1 MREGRA
7 DLKTFF
13 NPRSVAIVGVSSD
26 FSKFTGRTLKYLLK
40 HGYKGKVYPIN
51 PKYREIVDLP
61 CYPSVADLPEAADIA
76 FIQIRE
82 ERVMSVLEDCSAKGI
97 RNTVIFSA
105 GLGETGAEGR
115 RKELEIK
122 DFANAHGIRICGPNS
137 VGYVNTINGVALS
150 PVVALELDSLPSGRI
165 GLISQSGGMTG
176 ALISRAEARGIGF
189 SYVIS
194 TGNES
199 DLEVSDFI
207 RFMLNDPHTWVIS
220 LFLETIRRPEEFLK
234 AADLAL
240 ERGKPL
246 ICLKIGKAEVGA
258 RAAASHT
265 GALTG
270 SDEIYEAIFRKKG
283 ITRVEALED
292 LFETASLFEKYPPPR
307 GRRIGILT
315 TTGGGAM
322 LLADECGA
330 LGLDFPKPSGQTLE
344 ALGEGLPSFAA
355 FSNPLDVTG
364 SGVGGGYERTLNLFL
379 KDEQFDVVVSV
390 VGTSSQFAPEMGV
403 KPILRREKGGEKPLV
418 AFLNPNAQDAA
429 RLLERD
435 GIPTFRTPEGCARG
449 LKYFCDWGKF
459 LENRELL
466 SKSPE
471 TSPPQGNHGE
481 IDGILTGSPSSLN
494 EFESKRLLRLYGI
507 PTAQEGLAHS
517 PEEAVRIARDI
528 GYPVVLKVC
537 SSDILHKTEAG
548 VVRIG
553 VESEAGIREAFEE
566 ILSRS
571 RRYKPGANIAG
582 VLVQEM
588 VRGGQEVIVG
598 MSRDR
603 AFGPILIFGMGGIF
617 VELLGDIS
625 MRIPPLTRSEAEE
638 MVLEVKT
645 APLLTGYRGGKSRDI
660 EALVDAILR
669 FSRFSTDL
677 GAKLKTAEINPLM
690 VLEKGKGVK
699 AVDALVVKAD
709 GNVTSST

>member
-1 MREGRA
+1 MREVRA

-13 NPRSVAIVGVSSD
+13 NPESVAIVGVSSD

-51 PKYREIVDLP
+51 PKYREIANLR
-61 CYPSVADLPEAADIA
+61 CYPSVSDLPEAADIA

-82 ERVMSVLEDCSAKGI
+82 AQVMSVLQDCSAKGI

-105 GLGETGAEGR
+105 GLGETGPEGR

-122 DFANAHGIRICGPNS
+122 DFAHAHSIRICGPNS
-137 VGYVNTINGVALS
+137 VGYVNTVNGVALS

-189 SYVIS
+189 SYIIS
-194 TGNES
+194 TGNEA
-199 DLEVSDFI
+199 DLGVSDFL
-207 RFMLNDPHTWVIS
+207 RFMVEDPYTRVIS
-220 LFLETIRRPEEFLK
+220 LFLEAIRQPEEFLK
-234 AADLAL
+234 TADMAL
-240 ERGKPL
+240 ERGKAL
-246 ICLKIGKAEVGA
+246 VCLKIGKADVGV

-292 LFETASLFEKYPPPR
+292 LFETASLFEKYPAPK
-307 GRRIGILT
+307 GNRIGIVT
-315 TTGGGAM
+315 TTGGGAT

-330 LGLDFPKPSGQTLE
+330 LGLDFPNPSGQTLE

-364 SGVGGGYERTLNLFL
+364 SGVGGGYERALNFFL
-379 KDEQFDVVVSV
+379 KDDQFDVVVSV

-403 KPILRREKGGEKPLV
+403 KPILRREKGGKKPLV
-418 AFLNPNAQDAA
+418 AFLNPNAEAAA
-429 RLLERD
+429 RLLEQD

-449 LKYFCDWGKF
+449 LKYFWDWGSF
-459 LENRELL
+459 LEKRRAFSNSHETFSVRVDEREVDEILRG
-466 SKSPE
+466 
-471 TSPPQGNHGE
+471 SPP
-481 IDGILTGSPSSLN
+481 SLN
-494 EFESKRLLRLYGI
+494 EFDSKRLLRLYGI
-507 PTAQEGLAHS
+507 PAAREELAYS
-517 PEEAVRIARDI
+517 PKEAARIAQDI
-528 GYPVVLKVC
+528 GYPVVLKAC
-537 SSDILHKTEAG
+537 SSEILHKTDARLVKMG
-548 VVRIG
+548 IG
-553 VESEAGIREAFEE
+553 SEAGIREAFED
-566 ILSRS
+566 ILSGT
-571 RRYKPGANIAG
+571 RRYKPSANIAG
-582 VLVQEM
+582 VLVQET
-588 VRGGQEVIVG
+588 VQGGQEVIIG

-617 VELLGDIS
+617 VELLKDVS

-638 MVLEVKT
+638 MVMEVKT
-645 APLLTGYRGGKSRDI
+645 APLLEGYRGGKARDI
-660 EALVDAILR
+660 EALVDVILR

-677 GAKLKTAEINPLM
+677 GPKLKTAEINPLM

-709 GNVTSST
+709 GNVSVSE